1 MITWIS
7 PPNRVY
13 RFLDEG
19 GGASNGIGPPD
30 SLTPVDLFVGADA
43 PPNLT
48 DIVCPSLREKS
59 CLGAAGVL
67 DDALLS
73 ERLVSSFGARWRL
86 WVRTAEG
93 ITSTISIEA

>member
-1 MITWIS
+1 MTPWIS
-7 PPNRVY
+7 PPNHVY

-48 DIVCPSLREKS
+48 DIVCPSFREKS

-73 ERLVSSFGARWRL
+73 ERLVSSFGARCRL
-86 WVRTAEG
+86 RVKTVED
-93 ITSTISIEA
+93 ITCTIST